1 MIEPFE
7 NPIYVTQPLLADLDD
22 VNEMIK
28 EIWKSNQISNNGK
41 MAQQLESELAN
52 FLGADYLSVFV
63 NGTVALEIACKA
75 LRLSGEVI
83 TTPFTFAATANSLA
97 WNNIKPVFCDIEED
111 TFNIN
116 PDLIES
122 LITKDTSAIMPV
134 HVYGNPC
141 NVERIQQIADK
152 YNLKVLY
159 DAAHAFGVKIND
171 KPITSFGDISMLSF
185 HATKVYNTI
194 EGGALVYNT
203 TNLKERAD
211 LLKNFGIQA
220 DGDVVEPGTNG
231 KLNEVQAAIGILLL
245 KKVEDEINR
254 RREITNLYRKL
265 LKDVPGITTS
275 KDVTGVTHNYPYF
288 PIKVNKD
295 EYGLSRDQLS
305 DKLKEFNVIARKYF
319 YPICSNFQCYRDI
332 NSASKSKLPVANK
345 VSEMVLCL
353 PLHGKLLDD
362 EVAKICDI
370 IMAYGNE

>member
-1 MIEPFE
+1 MIAPFE

-41 MAQQLESELAN
+41 MVQQLESELAN

-63 NGTVALEIACKA
+63 NGTNALEIACKT

-83 TTPFTFAATANSLA
+83 TTPFTFAATVNSLA
-97 WNNIKPVFCDIEED
+97 WNHIKPVFCDIEED

-159 DAAHAFGVKIND
+159 DAAHAFGVKINNR
-171 KPITSFGDISMLSF
+171 PITSFGDISMLSF

-194 EGGALVYNT
+194 EGGALVYNAP
-203 TNLKERAD
+203 NLKERAD

-220 DGDVVEPGTNG
+220 DGDVIEPGTNG

-245 KKVEDEINR
+245 KKVEDEIER

-265 LKDVPGITTS
+265 LKDIPGIIISKEVPG
-275 KDVTGVTHNYPYF
+275 VTYNYPYF
-288 PIKVNKD
+288 AIKVNKD
-295 EYGLSRDQLS
+295 EYGLSRDELF

-362 EVAKICDI
+362 EVANICDI

>member
-7 NPIYVTQPLLADLDD
+7 DPIYVTQPLLADLDD

-28 EIWKSNQISNNGK
+28 EIWKSKQISNNGK
-41 MAQQLESELAN
+41 MVRQLESELTN
-52 FLGADYLSVFV
+52 FLGADSLSVFV
-63 NGTVALEIACKA
+63 NGTVALEIACKT

-83 TTPFTFAATANSLA
+83 TTPFTFAATANSLV
-97 WNNIKPVFCDIEED
+97 WNHIKPVFCDIEED

-122 LITKDTSAIMPV
+122 LITKDTTAILPV

-194 EGGALVYNT
+194 EGGALVYNAP
-203 TNLKERAD
+203 NLKERAD

-220 DGDVVEPGTNG
+220 DGDVIEPGTNG

-245 KKVEDEINR
+245 KKVEDEIER
-254 RREITNLYRKL
+254 RGEITNLYRKL
-265 LKDVPGITTS
+265 LKDVPGIIIS
-275 KDVTGVTHNYPYF
+275 KDVPGVTHNYPYF

-295 EYGLSRDQLS
+295 EYGLSRDELF
-305 DKLKEFNVIARKYF
+305 DKLKEFNVMARKYF
-319 YPICSNFQCYRDI
+319 YPICSNFQCYRDM

-353 PLHGKLLDD
+353 PLHGRLLD
-362 EVAKICDI
+362 EEAAKICDI
-370 IMAYGNE
+370 IMACGNE